1 MVGKP
6 AVMDLDIDVDAL
18 AWGSSTAD
26 DGCGLEVAFTGEW
39 VLVRAVPR
47 APGGLVSVFNHH
59 EWRCFLDGVAHGEFD
74 EAAMAH

>member
-1 MVGKP
+1 MANKP
-6 AVMDLDIDVDAL
+6 AVMDLDIDVDML

-26 DGCGLEVAFTGEW
+26 DGCGLEVAFAGEW